1 MRQDGGVSS
10 STSSEDIP
18 EKSLAEFFAE
28 IESGDAPSLTVDDH
42 RDFVASVRSDR
53 ERPVNS

>member
-1 MRQDGGVSS
+1 MPS

-28 IESGDAPSLTVDDH
+28 IESGYGPSLTADDH
-42 RDFVASVRSDR
+42 RDFVASGRSDR
-53 ERPVNS
+53 EWPGNF